1 MPTYPEQ
8 PSYIR
13 IGSSWKTIEQV
24 FIYKSGAWKRV
35 NQAYIYSSGQWKRF
49 YAYDSIAPTL
59 TRFNLS
65 GTTSGLTY
73 GSEKTSASYVIEFS
87 EPILNWDETMVTF
100 SSNPGSAWEI
110 DSVTNPSNDDKTYI
124 VDIVLTGTQTSGT
137 VTLEVDPTGVTDES
151 GINEWSG
158 SPLQSQS
165 FSIDVTKP
173 AISQFN
179 SSSLSTDTTVVF
191 TLRFSETITGNI
203 LSNLTIGG
211 TSTGWQIAGVS
222 GSGQNYSV
230 TLTETSTGS
239 TTAGSLTLTLNDN
252 VVTDALGNTG
262 PASDTTSS
270 EFTVART
277 PPVPSISAISSVN
290 TTLHDRRIDFTVSV
304 SAGLTTV
311 KEVIAYLYD
320 SNDNYTGSSLT
331 IDVTDTTAAFTTT
344 GSFSVG
350 RNPGTKYFVRAQ
362 TKNTFNLTSALST
375 RSEIT
380 TGSDL
385 RPPVLAAPTVTANTP
400 ANPGWPGVAVVRSLS
415 YSFASPSS
423 YLTSEVAKV
432 TVYCIRSSD
441 GHQMGSAEHLKGAGW
456 GAGALTGT
464 FGSLAASTN
473 YYIYAT
479 SADIYG
485 GANSTNDSSAT
496 TTTTTAAQTGSDTV
510 YYGAWG
516 WGPEGADSAYT
527 AQTGLFDVTGNSFS
541 QTSTYAIPGVNT
553 PTAYGQRQY
562 KIDALTIGAYT
573 GSSGTTICTSS
584 RYFRVDFSGT
594 STSAGT
600 GGGTRNGLSAPWNN
614 NSGTTERQDGMSI
627 TAVGYGNA
635 GAGRIRVRGDGS
647 IGTWSTSPD
656 QRIYVRVYISG
667 RQQEWTQYSYGR
679 SWTY

>member
-13 IGSSWKTIEQV
+13 IGSSWKTIEQA

-35 NQAYIYSSGQWKRF
+35 NQAYVYRSGQWKRF
-49 YAYDSIAPTL
+49 YAYDAIAPTL
-59 TRFNLS
+59 TKFDLS

-87 EPILNWDETMVTF
+87 EPILNWEEEMVTF

-110 DSVTNPSNDDKTYI
+110 DSVTNPSSDDKTYI
-124 VDIVLTGTQTSGT
+124 VAIILTGTQTSGT

-173 AISQFN
+173 TISQFN

-191 TLRFSETITGNI
+191 TLRFSESITGNI
-203 LSNLTIGG
+203 SSNLTIGG
-211 TSTGWQIAGVS
+211 TSTGWQISGVS

-239 TTAGSLTLTLNDN
+239 TTAGSLTLTLNNN

-262 PASDTTSS
+262 PASNATSS

-277 PPVPSISAISSVN
+277 PPVPSISAISSAN

-304 SAGLTTV
+304 AAGLTTV

-320 SNDNYTGSSLT
+320 ANDNYTGSSLT
-331 IDVTDTTAAFTTT
+331 IDVTDTTSAFTTT

-362 TKNTFNLTSALST
+362 TKNTFNLTSGLST

-380 TGSDL
+380 TGSDVK
-385 RPPVLAAPTVTANTP
+385 PPVLAAPTVTANTP
-400 ANPGWPGVAVVRSLS
+400 ADPGSGTAVVRSLS
-415 YSFASPSS
+415 YSFATPSS
-423 YLTSEVAKV
+423 YLTAEVAKV

-441 GHQMGSAEHLKGAGW
+441 GHQMGSAEHLKGGGW
-456 GAGALTGT
+456 GSGALTGT
-464 FGSLAASTN
+464 FGSLAGSTN

-479 SADIYG
+479 STDIYG
-485 GANSTNDSSAT
+485 GANSTNDSGS
-496 TTTTTAAQTGSDTV
+496 TTTATTGTV
-510 YYGAWG
+510 TVNYTITTYDWGA
-516 WGPEGADSAYT
+516 EQNAYDEE
-527 AQTGLFDVTGNSFS
+527 TGIFVVTGNTFS
-541 QTSTYAIPGVNT
+541 QVSVWEVPGYRTSYGTPGLGDGTYRVTGVTVRAWVVINGINIT
-553 PTAYGQRQY
+553 
-562 KIDALTIGAYT
+562 
-573 GSSGTTICTSS
+573 SSS
-584 RYFRVDFSGT
+584 RYFHVDWSGAQTSYGSASDTYNALQAPFS
-594 STSAGT
+594 
-600 GGGTRNGLSAPWNN
+600 N
-614 NSGTTERQDGMSI
+614 NSGTAIQSEG
-627 TAVGYGNA
+627 A
-635 GAGRIRVRGDGS
+635 GFTLQYDNGAGGRIRVRGAGS
-647 IGTWSTSPD
+647 VGTYSTSPD
-656 QRIYVRVYISG
+656 QRIRVQMTIAMKKKV
-667 RQQEWTQYSYGR
+667 WTQTNTPASY
-679 SWTY
+679 TY

>member
-1 MPTYPEQ
+1 MPSYPEQ

-35 NQAYIYSSGQWKRF
+35 NQAYVYRSGQWKRF
-49 YAYDSIAPTL
+49 YAYDAIAPTL
-59 TRFNLS
+59 TRFDLS

-87 EPILNWDETMVTF
+87 EPVLNFDESMVTF

-110 DSVTNPSNDDKTYI
+110 DSFTNPSSDNQIYI
-124 VDIVLTGTQTSGT
+124 VDIVLSGTQTSGT
-137 VTLEVDPTGVTDES
+137 VTLEVEPTGVTDES
-151 GINEWSG
+151 EINEWSG
-158 SPLQSQS
+158 SPVQSQS

-173 AISQFN
+173 AVSQFN

-191 TLRFSETITGNI
+191 TLRFSETVTGNI

-211 TSTGWQIAGVS
+211 TSTGWQISGVS

-252 VVTDALGNTG
+252 VVTDLLGNTG
-262 PASDTTSS
+262 PASDTTST

-277 PPVPSISAISSVN
+277 PPIPSISAISSVN

-304 SAGLTTV
+304 PSGLTTV

-331 IDVTDTTAAFTTT
+331 IDVTDTTSAFTTT

-350 RNPGTKYFVRAQ
+350 RNPGTRYFVRAQ
-362 TKNTFNLTSALST
+362 TKNTFNLTSALSS

-400 ANPGWPGVAVVRSLS
+400 ADPGAPGAPAVRSLS

-423 YLTSEVAKV
+423 YLTAEVAKV

-441 GHQMGSAEHLKGAGW
+441 GQQMGSAEHLKGSGW
-456 GAGALTGT
+456 GSGALTGT

-479 SADIYG
+479 STDIYG
-485 GANSTNDSSAT
+485 GANSTNDSPSKTEPTTGPVTVNYVT
-496 TTTTTAAQTGSDTV
+496 TTYD
-510 YYGAWG
+510 
-516 WGPEGADSAYT
+516 WGPEQNVTDT
-527 AQTGLFDVTGNSFS
+527 ATGTFTVSGNSFLD
-541 QTSTYAIPGVNT
+541 TYAFSVPGWRT
-553 PTAYGQRQY
+553 G
-562 KIDALTIGAYT
+562 DARSVGTETYRVT
-573 GSSGTTICTSS
+573 GVDV
-584 RYFRVDFSGT
+584 YARVVVTGINI
-594 STSAGT
+594 TSAARSFVLEWSGAST
-600 GGGTRNGLSAPWNN
+600 TATNADSYNGSQAPFTT
-614 NSGTTERQDGMSI
+614 NSGTTERDESTGFTLGYDNGRGGKIRLDGTGSI
-627 TAVGYGNA
+627 GTVSTNPDE
-635 GAGRIRVRGDGS
+635 RIRVRCV
-647 IGTWSTSPD
+647 IKMKKK
-656 QRIYVRVYISG
+656 V
-667 RQQEWTQYSYGR
+667 WTQTDTPGSY
-679 SWTY
+679 TY